1 MLPKDI
7 GTRRACEAVV
17 KTAAMFL
24 CVLLMPLRAGAQEPV
39 ASPTPAAGPAEDL
52 AKLRIP
58 AWTKGIIDSFSKP
71 LHPLIGGV
79 ATNGGVG
86 AGLGYTSPED
96 VGWFQDARAMM
107 TLRRFWLLEGEV
119 GRRYAS
125 KRAQIGAFGAIRHM
139 GRLDYFGIG
148 PDTDSGSR
156 SAFRLRET
164 AFGTRGWFRVIPAV
178 RVGGGVSAY
187 IPDLGPSNS
196 SSIPPIEAVFTDG
209 AVPGFSAQSTFT
221 QPTFDRYR
229 GFIEFLHP
237 VLDNPNSLDDLSRY
251 RGAYQVAFEAMRDHD
266 AGRHNLHRWEL
277 ETQQRFP
284 GFRPNQRLTLH
295 GFLASTNNSA
305 DVPFYLLYTLG
316 GTGGLKTFRPD
327 MLGGDGTLASLRGF
341 RNFRFRDRDLVLMQA
356 EYRIP
361 VHRSVHTTVFVD
373 AGQVA
378 PRTSELFSDLRA
390 NTGFSVSVVRKGKTL
405 GRLDVGFGGGEGV
418 NLFWSFGGFQD

>member
-1 MLPKDI
+1 M
-7 GTRRACEAVV
+7 
-17 KTAAMFL
+17 KTAALIL
-24 CVLLMPLRAGAQEPV
+24 CVLLTPLRAAAQDTPPA
-39 ASPTPAAGPAEDL
+39 ASPTPAAGPTEEL
-52 AKLRIP
+52 AKLP
-58 AWTKGIIDSFSKP
+58 VPSWSKGIINSFSKP
-71 LHPLIGGV
+71 LHPVIGGV
-79 ATNGGVG
+79 ATNGGIG
-86 AGLGYTSPED
+86 AGVGYRSPEE

-119 GRRYAS
+119 GKRSVS
-125 KRAQIGAFGAIRHM
+125 KRAQIGAFGTIRHM

-148 PDTDSGSR
+148 PDTDFDNR

-187 IPDLGPSNS
+187 MPDLGRSNS
-196 SSIPPIEAVFTDG
+196 SKIPPIDVVFPDES
-209 AVPGFSAQSTFT
+209 VPVLAGQPRFS
-221 QPTFDRYR
+221 RYR

-237 VLDNPNSLDDLSRY
+237 VLDNPESLDDLSRY
-251 RGAYQVAFEAMRDHD
+251 RGAYQVAFEEVRDHD
-266 AGRHNLHRWEL
+266 SGRHNLHRWEL
-277 ETQQRFP
+277 ETQQRIP
-284 GFRPNQRLTLH
+284 GFRSNQRLTLH

-327 MLGGDGTLASLRGF
+327 MLGGDGTRATLRGF

-361 VHRSVHTTVFVD
+361 VHKYVHTSVFVD
-373 AGQVA
+373 TGQVA

-390 NTGFSVSVVRKGKTL
+390 NTGFSVSAVRKGKTL
-405 GRLDVGFGGGEGV
+405 GRVDVGFGGGEGV
-418 NLFWSFGGFQD
+418 YFYWSFGAFQD